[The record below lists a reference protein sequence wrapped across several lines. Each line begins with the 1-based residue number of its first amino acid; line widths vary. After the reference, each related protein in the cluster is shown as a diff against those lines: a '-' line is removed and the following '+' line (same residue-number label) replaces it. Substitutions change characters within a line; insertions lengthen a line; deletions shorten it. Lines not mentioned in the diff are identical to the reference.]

1 MAPATAP
8 TPVPMSA
15 PLPAPYPVPAPTAAP
30 APAPTAAPPTVP
42 QAVTVKLSIDN
53 PTIHAIS
60 RFVITSLLVDSTF
73 KAEADR
79 RRRRPRA
86 HLGARGRASLTA
98 SDDFDVRPQV
108 RRGAYRGIRL
118 LPQLPIAGLREDH
131 GPAHGGSS
139 TDRTD
144 DLDHSYTLAPKV
156 LELHSPSGG
165 RSDTA
170 GIGEVAH
177 LELLVRLRELP
188 SLYDSAHRSRRP
200 GRQQVDELVAE
211 LVRGGLVQAASQ
223 LAVRRRGS
231 AAGHCEHIHTHGAI
245 CSLTDQAVD
254 PRCGKIHEAVELPVP
269 IGVEQPDLR
278 HGGWSAPELPRQLLS
293 DLIRRLP
300 LQARERHRA
309 CLFFPGAQ
317 LAAADLQGVVHG
329 QRHVLAPDAG
339 HLRGQG
345 LGRRRNGRG
354 GRRRR

>member
-231 AAGHCEHIHTHGAI
+231 AAGHCEHIHTHGAVCPLRLVSGTAPV
-245 CSLTDQAVD
+245 CSSRAPSSRRRIFRALSTDSGMSWHRMRATS
-254 PRCGKIHEAVELPVP
+254 
-269 IGVEQPDLR
+269 GVKGWGADAT
-278 HGGWSAPELPRQLLS
+278 GGEV
-293 DLIRRLP
+293 
-300 LQARERHRA
+300 
-309 CLFFPGAQ
+309 
-317 LAAADLQGVVHG
+317 AAAGSAASS
-329 QRHVLAPDAG
+329 RSRLAFSVSSV
-339 HLRGQG
+339 
-345 LGRRRNGRG
+345 
-354 GRRRR
+354 